1 MKARHGESCS
11 ESVMPGGKPKFR
23 KKDTRVEV
31 ALAKYYGLGEDEP
44 WDLDRIADYL
54 NVSRSTVEDYVY
66 NTEMAEEVERAAAEA
81 QARTRMEIVMKLK
94 SELQKLEDI
103 EEDLL
108 QAKETVI
115 SSYTPKRV
123 EAKVNSPD
131 GVHFDDDAGSP
142 TVSTQI
148 PVPQDY
154 KEVADTSKLK
164 NVWIQKRK
172 IIQDIE
178 DLMGLEA
185 PDKVEQ
191 ESKSVHL
198 ERKVY
203 EVKSDGDFPE
213 PDVAHV
219 NEDPAE
225 IEVEPSDDV

>member
-1 MKARHGESCS
+1 
-11 ESVMPGGKPKFR
+11 MPGGKPKFR
-23 KKDTRVEV
+23 KKETRVEV
-31 ALAKYYGLGEDEP
+31 ALAKYYGLGDEEP
-44 WDLDRIADYL
+44 WELDRIADYL

-81 QARTRMEIVMKLK
+81 QARTRMEIVVKLK
-94 SELQKLEDI
+94 DELEKLEDI

-108 QAKETVI
+108 QAKDTVI
-115 SSYTPKRV
+115 SSYTPKTV
-123 EAKVNSPD
+123 EVSVNSPK
-131 GVHFDDDAGSP
+131 GVHFDDGNPSP

-154 KEVADTSKLK
+154 SEVPDTSKLK

-185 PDKVEQ
+185 PDQVEKN
-191 ESKSVHL
+191 EKSVSL

-203 EVKSDGDFPE
+203 EVRDQGNFPE
-213 PDVAHV
+213 SSVNHV
-219 NEDPAE
+219 DEEAVE
-225 IEVEPSDDV
+225 IEVEPTDEA

>member
-1 MKARHGESCS
+1 
-11 ESVMPGGKPKFR
+11 MPGGKPKFR
-23 KKDTRVEV
+23 KKETRVEV
-31 ALAKYYGLGEDEP
+31 ALAKYYGLGEEDP

-66 NTEMAEEVERAAAEA
+66 NTEMAEEVEQAAAEA
-81 QARTRMEIVMKLK
+81 QARTRMEIVVKLK
-94 SELQKLEDI
+94 KELQKLEDI
-103 EEDLL
+103 EEELL
-108 QAKETVI
+108 QAKDTII
-115 SSYTPKRV
+115 SSYTPKTV
-123 EAKVNSPD
+123 EVKVNSPE
-131 GVHFDDDAGSP
+131 GVHFDDDSGSP

-154 KEVADTSKLK
+154 KEVPDTSKLK

-191 ESKSVHL
+191 ESKQVSL

-203 EVKSDGDFPE
+203 EVKTEGDFPE
-213 PDVAHV
+213 AEVQHV
-219 NEDPAE
+219 NEGPAE
-225 IEVEPSDDV
+225 IEVEPTDEV